1 MDRSWVHADRRSHE
15 YKLGVAEF
23 CQFALGNA
31 RDPNRICCPCT
42 KCGNVKDFSAQVI
55 KDHLFVNGINT
66 DYVKWTEH
74 GEVVVESGSYTD
86 SESLESEPIESD
98 SVQGNMRADYEV
110 QLDSDVELEGDEDEE
125 LSSECNDFKKFV
137 DDANKPLY
145 PGCNRHTKMNVLVRL
160 YNLKAKHGMSDSA
173 YSDWLIAFA
182 EYLPE
187 GNEIPSSMYEAKKSL
202 SALGMDYTKIHA
214 CPNDCILYRKQY
226 ADDTICPT
234 CGTSRWKICKNKK
247 EREGVPAKVLWYF
260 PPIPR
265 FKRMF
270 QSTETSKA
278 LTWHATERNK
288 DGLIRHPVDSAAWK
302 LVDEKWADFGNEPR
316 NLRLALSSDG
326 FNPFSSL
333 SSKYSCWPVIL
344 VTYNLPPWLV
354 MKRKHMMLT
363 LLISGP
369 KQPGNDI
376 DVYLEPLIDDL
387 KLLWEGVNGVYDAIK
402 NETFTLRALLFWTI
416 NDFPA
421 YGNLSGSIV
430 KGYNACPIC
439 LDKTKPTRLVHGGK
453 MAYTIHRRFLGRHHP
468 YRKLRAAF
476 NNQPEHAAAPV
487 PLTGEELLSRVE
499 AEVPHWPFGK
509 KKPASAYRGAE
520 DETRPC
526 WKKKSIFFE
535 LEYWKYLPV
544 RHCLDVMH
552 IEKNVCDSLIGTLLN
567 IPGKT
572 KDGLKTRLDLVE
584 MGIRCGLHP
593 NLDGPKKKRL
603 PLASWNLTLDEK
615 RCMCGSFY
623 GMKVPENYSSNIS
636 NLVSMDDLRLIGLK
650 SHDCHALMQ
659 QLLPIAIRGV
669 LEKPVRVAVI
679 RLCLFFNEIC
689 SKTID
694 VSRLPKIQSDL
705 VETLCELEKYFP
717 PSFFDIMI
725 HLTVHLVREVELCGP
740 VCFRWM
746 YPFERYMKVCKGY
759 VRNKTHPEGCIAE
772 CYIAEEALKFLG
784 ELFFDDRTVGIP
796 KENITADKPTSGAT
810 VESVYGKEF
819 QQAHL
824 CVLQNTE
831 EFRSYFLEHT
841 EQLKRE
847 FPKYKKNKKVVES
860 KVAEPGCDVPEIVRW
875 LADQPS
881 HEVPKFSG
889 YRIGGV
895 QYNTKLSDDL
905 RSTQSSGVYLVA
917 KTPQVASA
925 KDKNLITE
933 DMSFYGVITEIWE
946 LDYGH
951 FRVPIFKC
959 DWVENEKGVREDD
972 LGFTLVNLNRKGYLN
987 DCFVLGKSVE
997 QIFYVEDPVDRR
1009 WAVVVRV
1016 PKRDYIDS
1024 VKEDDVGDT
1033 ILSHPPHRNYN
1044 ASYSVT

>member
-1 MDRSWVHADRRSHE
+1 MDRSWMHADRRSYE
-15 YKLGVAEF
+15 YKLGVKEF
-23 CQFALGNA
+23 CQFDVDNA

-55 KDHLFVNGINT
+55 KDHLFLNGI
-66 DYVKWTEH
+66 DVGYDKWTEH
-74 GEVVVESGSYTD
+74 GEVMVQS
-86 SESLESEPIESD
+86 ESD
-98 SVQGNMRADYEV
+98 SDIDSAETKGVESESVEGNVGADYEV
-110 QLDSDVELEGDEDEE
+110 QLDSDVELEGNENDE
-125 LSSECNDFKKFV
+125 LSTECNEFRQFV
-137 DDANKPLY
+137 EDANKPLY

-160 YNLKAKHGMSDSA
+160 YNLKAKHGMSDAA

-182 EYLPE
+182 EFLPI
-187 GNEIPSSMYEAKKSL
+187 GNEIPASVYEAKKTL
-202 SALGMDYTKIHA
+202 SALGTDYTKIHA

-226 ADDTICPT
+226 ADEMCCPT
-234 CGTSRWKICKNKK
+234 CGISRWEVCKNKK

-270 QSTETSKA
+270 QLIETSKS
-278 LTWHATERNK
+278 LTWHATNRNQ
-288 DGLIRHPVDSAAWK
+288 DGLIRHPADSASWK
-302 LVDEKWADFGNEPR
+302 LVDDKWPDFGNEPQ
-316 NLRLALSSDG
+316 NLRLALSSDW
-326 FNPFSSL
+326 FNPHSSL

-387 KLLWEGVNGVYDAIK
+387 KLLWEGVNGFYDAIK

-439 LDKTKPTRLVHGGK
+439 LDKIEPTRLVHGGK

-468 YRKLRAAF
+468 YRKLRVVF
-476 NNQPEHAAAPV
+476 NNRPEHATAPV
-487 PLTGEELLSRVE
+487 PLSGEELLRRLE
-499 AEVPHWPFGK
+499 EEVPQWP
-509 KKPASAYRGAE
+509 
-520 DETRPC
+520 
-526 WKKKSIFFE
+526 
-535 LEYWKYLPV
+535 
-544 RHCLDVMH
+544 HCLDVMH

-572 KDGLKTRLDLVE
+572 KDGLKTRLDLAE
-584 MGIRCGLHP
+584 MGIRQQLHP

-603 PLASWNLTLDEK
+603 PLASWNLTVDEK
-615 RCMCGSFY
+615 KCMCGSFH
-623 GMKVPENYSSNIS
+623 GMKVPENYCSNILS
-636 NLVSMDDLRLIGLK
+636 LVSMDDLRLTGLK

-669 LEKPVRVAVI
+669 LEKPVRVVVI

-694 VSRLPKIQSDL
+694 ASRLPKIQSDL

-717 PSFFDIMI
+717 PSFFDIMV
-725 HLTVHLVREVELCGP
+725 HLTVHLIREVELCGP
-740 VCFRWM
+740 ICFRWM

-759 VRNKTHPEGCIAE
+759 VRSKRHPEGCIAE
-772 CYIAEEALKFLG
+772 CYIAEEAVEFLA
-784 ELFFDDRTVGIP
+784 ELLLDDKTVGIP
-796 KENITADKPTSGAT
+796 KENYIVDKPTSGAT

-824 CVLQNTE
+824 CVLQNTD

-841 EQLKRE
+841 EHLKRE
-847 FPKYKKNKKVVES
+847 FPKYKKNKKWLVDKQNMTFAQWVKERVES
-860 KVAEPGCDVPEIVRW
+860 QLAEPGCDIPEIVRW
-875 LADQPS
+875 LADEPS
-881 HEVPKFSG
+881 NEVPKFS
-889 YRIGGV
+889 
-895 QYNTKLSDDL
+895 
-905 RSTQSSGVYLVA
+905 
-917 KTPQVASA
+917 
-925 KDKNLITE
+925 
-933 DMSFYGVITEIWE
+933 
-946 LDYGH
+946 
-951 FRVPIFKC
+951 
-959 DWVENEKGVREDD
+959 ENQKGVRVDD

-987 DCFVLGKSVE
+987 DSFVLGKSVE

-1009 WAVVVRV
+1009 WHVVVRV
-1016 PKRDYIDS
+1016 PKRDYHDS
-1024 VKEDDVGDT
+1024 VEDDDVGDT
-1033 ILSHPPHRNYN
+1033 ILSHPPLPPIATKMPTIQSLDNSPDEEPMGYRR
-1044 ASYSVT
+1044 AGDEDIVVEGE

>member
-42 KCGNVKDFSAQVI
+42 KCGNVKDFSTQVI
-55 KDHLFVNGINT
+55 KDHLFVNGIDT

-86 SESLESEPIESD
+86 SKSLESEPIESD

-110 QLDSDVELEGDEDEE
+110 ELDSDVELEGDEDEE
-125 LSSECNDFKKFV
+125 LLSECNEFKKFV

-145 PGCNRHTKMNVLVRL
+145 PGCNRHTKVNVLVRL
-160 YNLKAKHGMSDSA
+160 YNLKAKHGMSDSG

-187 GNEIPSSMYEAKKSL
+187 GNEIPSSVYEAKKSL

-265 FKRMF
+265 FKKMF
-270 QSTETSKA
+270 QSIETSKA

-288 DGLIRHPVDSAAWK
+288 DGLIRHPADSAAWK

-316 NLRLALSSDG
+316 NLRLALSTDG

-363 LLISGP
+363 LLISDP

-453 MAYTIHRRFLGRHHP
+453 MAYTIHWRFLGRHHP

-476 NNQPEHAAAPV
+476 NNQPEHVAAPM

-499 AEVPHWPFGK
+499 AEVPHWPKNQRRLENSFGLGGNGYK
-509 KKPASAYRGAE
+509 MWIAP
-520 DETRPC
+520 
-526 WKKKSIFFE
+526 KS
-535 LEYWKYLPV
+535 
-544 RHCLDVMH
+544 
-552 IEKNVCDSLIGTLLN
+552 
-567 IPGKT
+567 
-572 KDGLKTRLDLVE
+572 
-584 MGIRCGLHP
+584 RC
-593 NLDGPKKKRL
+593 
-603 PLASWNLTLDEK
+603 
-615 RCMCGSFY
+615 
-623 GMKVPENYSSNIS
+623 
-636 NLVSMDDLRLIGLK
+636 
-650 SHDCHALMQ
+650 
-659 QLLPIAIRGV
+659 
-669 LEKPVRVAVI
+669 
-679 RLCLFFNEIC
+679 
-689 SKTID
+689 KTID
-694 VSRLPKIQSDL
+694 ASRLPKIQSDL

-772 CYIAEEALKFLG
+772 CYIAEEALEFLG

-847 FPKYKKNKKVVES
+847 FPKYKKNKKWLVDKQNMTFAQWVKERVES

-875 LADQPS
+875 LANQPT

-895 QYNTKLSDDL
+895 QYNTKLRDDL

-925 KDKNLITE
+925 KDKNPITE
-933 DMSFYGVITEIWE
+933 DMSFYGVKPK
-946 LDYGH
+946 YGSLTM
-951 FRVPIFKC
+951 VI
-959 DWVENEKGVREDD
+959 
-972 LGFTLVNLNRKGYLN
+972 LGFLFL
-987 DCFVLGKSVE
+987 SV
-997 QIFYVEDPVDRR
+997 I
-1009 WAVVVRV
+1009 
-1016 PKRDYIDS
+1016 
-1024 VKEDDVGDT
+1024 G
-1033 ILSHPPHRNYN
+1033 
-1044 ASYSVT
+1044 